1 MKTICFSSI
10 KGGTGKSSLC
20 ILTANYAASAG
31 YRVLVADLDIQNSAT
46 SYYLDSPE
54 EADRR
59 NIAAVFHT
67 ERIPENIIP
76 SNYAGIDLLA
86 SSLDLVKFRAIG
98 DRTLKRILTAS
109 ALAYDFLF
117 IDTAPTY
124 DNIVLNALNASD
136 LIITPVAFSQFDYK
150 GALFYEAQLKR
161 ETDKLS
167 AWRILFNF
175 HRPART
181 ENPDALRN
189 QYEALFRGSFGDII
203 APVTIPD
210 TALIRRAIDTGES
223 ITASQAKAPLH
234 AAITVP
240 CRLLR
245 HRSHH
250 REVLAMPKL
259 TMTTRPEKASVNNS
273 GDKTVGVELYLDQIT
288 KAEPFASL
296 FTIKAEVFEAIKAD
310 MKANGFDPSK
320 PVNVWR
326 KPDGTRIL
334 IDGYTRVRAA
344 EELGLLR
351 VTAYEK
357 TFASEAEALAYA
369 IHTQR
374 DRRNLSDA
382 ELLAAH
388 RAR

>member
-1 MKTICFSSI
+1 MLLLDQ
-10 KGGTGKSSLC
+10 GRHGQELA
-20 ILTANYAASAG
+20 LYPHRQLAALAG
-31 YRVLVADLDIQNSAT
+31 YNVLVADLDIQNSAT

-67 ERIPENIIP
+67 ERLLENIIP
-76 SNYAGIDLLA
+76 SNYTGIDLLA

-109 ALAYDFLF
+109 SLAYDFLF

-175 HRPART
+175 HKPART

-189 QYEALFRGSFGDII
+189 QYETLFRGSFGNII

-223 ITASQAKAPLH
+223 VTASQAKAPLH
-234 AAITVP
+234 AAIT
-240 CRLLR
+240 
-245 HRSHH
+245 S
-250 REVLAMPKL
+250 LAVYCGINR
-259 TMTTRPEKASVNNS
+259 TTER
-273 GDKTVGVELYLDQIT
+273 
-288 KAEPFASL
+288 F
-296 FTIKAEVFEAIKAD
+296 
-310 MKANGFDPSK
+310 
-320 PVNVWR
+320 
-326 KPDGTRIL
+326 
-334 IDGYTRVRAA
+334 
-344 EELGLLR
+344 
-351 VTAYEK
+351 
-357 TFASEAEALAYA
+357 
-369 IHTQR
+369 
-374 DRRNLSDA
+374 
-382 ELLAAH
+382 
-388 RAR
+388 